1 MPPLSLSWLQGHAY
15 DLTPAQRVVR
25 VLQVTRANWQ
35 VSQEGRRHRRH
46 GRKHAALLRGEHH
59 GNE

>member
-1 MPPLSLSWLQGHAY
+1 MPPLSLSWLQGRGFV
-15 DLTPAQRVVR
+15 LTPAQRVVR

-35 VSQEGRRHRRH
+35 VSQVGRRNRRH
-46 GRKHAALLRGEHH
+46 GRKHAALLRGEDR